1 LVEADRRAAT
11 LRYARVTT
19 LALAALV
26 LLEVLWEGLLA
37 PLPGGRWLVLKVIP
51 LAVLFPGVARGNRR
65 SRQWLA
71 LVAPFYCAEALV
83 RALSESGRH
92 AWVAGTACALA
103 ALTFVA
109 LMLWFRT
116 EAPRA

>member
-1 LVEADRRAAT
+1 MADQDRRAAT

-19 LALAALV
+19 LSLAALV
-26 LLEVLWEGLLA
+26 LLEILWEVLLA
-37 PLPGGRWLVLKVIP
+37 PLPGGRWLALKALP
-51 LAVLFPGVARGNRR
+51 LAVLFPAVARGHRR

-71 LVAPFYCAEALV
+71 LIAPFYCAEALV
-83 RALSESGRH
+83 RALSETGRH
-92 AWVAGTACALA
+92 AWVAGTTCALA

-109 LMLWFRT
+109 LMMWFRT